1 MARQVFFLLLLF
13 ISSMV
18 SAAPDGEALYLK
30 HCSACHGNDGKGGV
44 GVPLALTSFLN
55 SVSNEYLT
63 STIRLG
69 RPGRI
74 MPAFSKLS
82 DAQVKAIVTHLRSWT
97 DAPVIAHDT
106 TPVKG
111 NPENGK
117 KLFTSYCA
125 QCHGENGEGSTGTG
139 VTFSRKRDLP
149 IMAPALNNTG
159 FLSSTTDQM
168 IKDTLIYGREGT
180 PMTSS
185 LVTGLSESDIDDLVS
200 YIRSME
206 SDNIA
211 DGDEEEITEDAIVVD
226 SPYTLE
232 ETVENLEQA
241 IADQNFTLI
250 RTDFVEHG
258 FVEEGKE
265 NNKQLVMHF
274 CNFKF
279 LFDALALDPRTG
291 VFLPC
296 KITVIEKDGKVQVST
311 INPMKL
317 SKLFNN
323 AELKQACK
331 EMTTIYQTI
340 LEDAVL

>member
-1 MARQVFFLLLLF
+1 
-13 ISSMV
+13 
-18 SAAPDGEALYLK
+18 
-30 HCSACHGNDGKGGV
+30 
-44 GVPLALTSFLN
+44 
-55 SVSNEYLT
+55 
-63 STIRLG
+63 
-69 RPGRI
+69 

-82 DAQVKAIVTHLRSWT
+82 DAQVKAIVAHLRSWT

-111 NPENGK
+111 DAEHGK
-117 KLFTSYCA
+117 ELFAKYCA
-125 QCHGENGEGSTGTG
+125 SCHGENGVGSTGTG

-149 IMAPALNNTG
+149 IMAPALNNSR
-159 FLSSTTDQM
+159 FLSSRTDLM

-180 PMTSS
+180 PMTSQ
-185 LVTGLSESDIDDLVS
+185 LVTGLSEKDIDDLVS

-206 SDNIA
+206 TDSIA
-211 DGDEEEITEDAIVVD
+211 DGEDEEVTEASIVLD

-232 ETVENLEQA
+232 ETLENLKQA

-258 FVEEGKE
+258 FVEEGQE
-265 NNKQLVMHF
+265 NKKQVVLHF

-279 LFDALALDPRTG
+279 LFDALALDPRIG

-296 KITVIEKDGKVQVST
+296 KITVIEKEGKVQVMS

-317 SKLFNN
+317 SNLFNN
-323 AELKQACK
+323 ENLKQACK
-331 EMTTIYQTI
+331 EMTGIYQTI